1 MPARRQDKGEE
12 DPANEQE
19 EKQPAPRAIAIP
31 IVKRQ
36 RLRVNFVNRDVD
48 VDVVRVVMNDAY
60 PLMFSVAEFLAKALL
75 DHAQRLSIRVFS
87 GSERNQQMIGAI

>member
-1 MPARRQDKGEE
+1 LRSAPQQDKGEE

-60 PLMFSVAEFLAKALL
+60 PLMFSVAEFLATIGRNAIGDCDLPHTRLLALGI
-75 DHAQRLSIRVFS
+75 A
-87 GSERNQQMIGAI
+87 